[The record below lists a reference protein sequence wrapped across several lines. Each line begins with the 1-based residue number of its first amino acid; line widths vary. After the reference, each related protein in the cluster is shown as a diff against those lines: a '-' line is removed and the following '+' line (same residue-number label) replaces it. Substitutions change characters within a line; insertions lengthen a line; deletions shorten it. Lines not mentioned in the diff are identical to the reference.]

1 MNEIDSH
8 NANRGILCSIKRSIT
23 YLILGG
29 FFVSLWACGQK
40 ESSSG
45 PGKEAPGK
53 PAAEPAS
60 LPPAG
65 PSLTDFACA
74 LSTGSIPS
82 EMKVGSVTKVEVSVT
97 NKSSAKWFA
106 FLSGRSGINA
116 VNIAYRWFKD
126 GKQVIEGDRAMLQ
139 ADLNPGASAKVELG
153 ITAPNTPGSYVLQI
167 EPVQEAVHWF
177 TEVGGCKVSV
187 PVRVLP

>member
-8 NANRGILCSIKRSIT
+8 NANRGMLCSIKRSIT

-29 FFVSLWACGQK
+29 FFLSLWACGRK

-45 PGKEAPGK
+45 PGQEGQGK
-53 PAAEPAS
+53 PAAQPAS

-65 PSLTDFACA
+65 PALTDFACA

-82 EMKVGSVTKVEVSVT
+82 EMKVGSATKIEVSVT

-106 FLSGRSGINA
+106 TLSGRSGLNA
-116 VNIAYRWFKD
+116 VNVAYRWFQQ
-126 GKQVIEGDRAMLQ
+126 GKQVIEGGRAMLE
-139 ADLNPGASAKVELG
+139 ADLDPGASAKVELK
-153 ITAPNTPGSYVLQI
+153 IVAPNTPGSYVLKV
-167 EPVQEAVHWF
+167 EPVQEGVHWF
-177 TEVGGCKVSV
+177 TEAGGCKVEAS
-187 PVRVLP
+187 VRVLP